1 MTKAYIALGSNLD
14 NPGLQLQRA
23 VDETDSASG
32 IQVTGCSKLYLSV
45 PLTADALREVAEKN
59 TPSSSPRRRGSTAV
73 VDSRL
78 RGDDGGTG
86 MLLSAASLYEDSLH
100 KDSLNEEKVPEDQPD
115 YCNAVVEIDTT
126 LQPIELLDAM
136 QTIENNHGR
145 VRSVRWGP
153 RTLDLDILLYGNE
166 TIESERLTVPHY
178 QMHVRNFVLCPLHDI
193 APSLSMPDGRTVEA
207 LLQTTGK
214 DGLKVIA
221 DQYPWF

>member
-23 VDETDSASG
+23 VDEIDSASG
-32 IQVTGCSKLYLSV
+32 ILVTGCSKLYQSV
-45 PLTADALREVAEKN
+45 PLTADALNEE
-59 TPSSSPRRRGSTAV
+59 S
-73 VDSRL
+73 
-78 RGDDGGTG
+78 
-86 MLLSAASLYEDSLH
+86 LSEDSLSE
-100 KDSLNEEKVPEDQPD
+100 DALSEDALSEDALSEASLSEEKVPGDQPD

-126 LQPIELLDAM
+126 LQPTELLDAM
-136 QTIENNHGR
+136 QAIEKNHGR

>member
-23 VDETDSASG
+23 VDEIDSASG
-32 IQVTGCSKLYLSV
+32 ILVTGCSKLYLSV
-45 PLTADALREVAEKN
+45 PLTADALSEDA
-59 TPSSSPRRRGSTAV
+59 
-73 VDSRL
+73 
-78 RGDDGGTG
+78 
-86 MLLSAASLYEDSLH
+86 LSEA
-100 KDSLNEEKVPEDQPD
+100 SLNEEKVPGDQPD

-126 LQPIELLDAM
+126 LQPTELLDAM
-136 QTIENNHGR
+136 QGIEKNHGR